1 MFGVVEGG
9 DILEERV
16 RSARETAK
24 RPVAGFCLDG
34 LQTGSMD
41 QTLRTQLI
49 TAMIKELPE
58 DKPRFAFSWLRDL
71 CELITAQTVFP
82 IIELESIHR
91 TQSGRTKQTSPLC
104 CCFSFCAT
112 RTISSTLCIYL
123 AVGDLT
129 FEALCLHR
137 ISLQGNN

>member
-41 QTLRTQLI
+41 QTLRIQLI
-49 TAMIKELPE
+49 SAMTKELPE
-58 DKPRFAFSWLRDL
+58 DKPRLALLVSL
-71 CELITAQTVFP
+71 QVFP
-82 IIELESIHR
+82 SVILRS
-91 TQSGRTKQTSPLC
+91 
-104 CCFSFCAT
+104 FSVF
-112 RTISSTLCIYL
+112 
-123 AVGDLT
+123 
-129 FEALCLHR
+129 
-137 ISLQGNN
+137 N

>member
-41 QTLRTQLI
+41 QALRTQLI
-49 TAMIKELPE
+49 TAVTKELPE
-58 DKPRFAFSWLRDL
+58 DKPRSARDCLRV
-71 CELITAQTVFP
+71 VF
-82 IIELESIHR
+82 IDYSCK
-91 TQSGRTKQTSPLC
+91 GRFPPPPHPTNHTL
-104 CCFSFCAT
+104 FC
-112 RTISSTLCIYL
+112 S
-123 AVGDLT
+123 V
-129 FEALCLHR
+129 
-137 ISLQGNN
+137 

>member
-24 RPVAGFCLDG
+24 RPVGGFCLDG

-71 CELITAQTVFP
+71 CELITAQTVVP

-91 TQSGRTKQTSPLC
+91 TQSGRTKQKE
-104 CCFSFCAT
+104 
-112 RTISSTLCIYL
+112 R
-123 AVGDLT
+123 
-129 FEALCLHR
+129 
-137 ISLQGNN
+137 